1 MQYLLKHPM
10 IEVNKVIEIT
20 EVSQRPAYSLIEYL
34 EILKE
39 VNGARR
45 GKIYVFKDYLN
56 LYTTS

>member
-1 MQYLLKHPM
+1 M